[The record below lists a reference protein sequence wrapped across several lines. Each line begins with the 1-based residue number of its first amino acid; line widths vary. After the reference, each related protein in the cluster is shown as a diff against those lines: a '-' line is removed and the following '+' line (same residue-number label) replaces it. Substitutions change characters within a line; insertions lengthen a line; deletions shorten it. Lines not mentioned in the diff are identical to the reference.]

1 MCGRFTR
8 SSPPAAIAEELGV
21 DLDPDVLAG
30 PRFNVCPSEN
40 VLVVARGGPAP
51 PGVAGPATAKVG
63 WMKWGLVPWFA
74 HDPKSGPRSIN
85 ARAETL
91 ATNRT
96 FREPFERRRC
106 LIVAD
111 GFYEWRRIGTERHPM
126 FFRLR
131 SRRPFVFAGVW
142 DRWKP
147 REGGEPLVSCAIVTC
162 APNGLVAP
170 IHDRMPAIVPP
181 DERAHWLAADA
192 EPAELAALLRPY
204 PESEMEAY
212 PVSRLVNAPKNDMP
226 ACVEPVEP
234 PVDTPRTEPRS
245 GTQK

>member
-8 SSPPAAIAEELGV
+8 SSPPAAIIEELGLELGV
-21 DLDPDVLAG
+21 ELDADVVAG

-40 VLVVARGGPAP
+40 VLVVARGGD
-51 PGVAGPATAKVG
+51 AGTPKAG

-96 FREPFERRRC
+96 FRDPFQRRRC

-111 GFYEWRRIGTERHPM
+111 GFYEWRRIGSERYPM

-147 REGGEPLVSCAIVTC
+147 REGEPLVSCAIVTC
-162 APNGLVAP
+162 PPNGLVAP
-170 IHDRMPAIVPP
+170 IHDRMPVIVAP
-181 DERAHWLAADA
+181 EARAYWLAADA
-192 EPAELAALLRPY
+192 EPADLTALLRPY

-212 PVSRLVNAPKNDMP
+212 PVSRLVNTPKNDTPECVQP
-226 ACVEPVEP
+226 ADP
-234 PVDTPRTEPRS
+234 PVDPPS
-245 GTQK
+245 D